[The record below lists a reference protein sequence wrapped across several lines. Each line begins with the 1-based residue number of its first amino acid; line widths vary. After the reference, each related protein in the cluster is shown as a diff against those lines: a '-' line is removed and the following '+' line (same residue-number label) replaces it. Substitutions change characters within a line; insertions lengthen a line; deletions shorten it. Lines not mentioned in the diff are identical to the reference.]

1 VSAKRTPLYGWYGD
15 DFTGSTDT
23 LATLAERGF
32 RALLFLRQ
40 PDEAQLAAAGPLDA
54 IGIAGASRAMAPEAI
69 TAELTEIGRFF
80 AGQGVGLMHYKCC
93 STFDSAPH
101 VGSIGA
107 AVAAL
112 KPFFANPLVPILGG
126 QPNLGRYCLF
136 GNLFAAGG
144 DGTIHRIDRH
154 PTMSRH
160 PVTPM
165 AEADLRWHLAAQ
177 GLEGLGLVDYRAY
190 ADAWAAMARAR
201 SDGTQAILFDVATE
215 ADLTAIGAL
224 LATALADGPMLAV
237 GASSVA
243 RAFAAAP
250 AESAGSAAKT
260 APTHIDNRHVGPVL
274 ALVGSLSPVT
284 RVQVEAATGYAML
297 PVEPHRLLSDESYAT
312 GLRETAL
319 SALANGDAMLVTE
332 QPEDAPAA
340 AGCVANA
347 TGRLLA
353 SIMERAP
360 IGRLVV
366 AGGDTSTM
374 AIRSLP
380 LWGLSYRGPCV
391 PGAPLCRAHSDVSRL
406 DGLDI
411 VLKGGQMGPP
421 GFFNDEA
428 RAGLDD
434 TWSSRGNTPS
444 SRA

>member
-1 VSAKRTPLYGWYGD
+1 MSAKRTPLYGWYGD

-40 PDEAQLAAAGPLDA
+40 PSEAQLAAAGPLDA

-69 TAELTEIGRFF
+69 AAELTEIGRFF
-80 AGQGVGLMHYKCC
+80 ARQGVELMHYKCC

-101 VGSIGA
+101 IGSIGA

-112 KPFFANPLVPILGG
+112 KPFFPNPLLPILGG
-126 QPNLGRYCLF
+126 QPNLGRFCLF
-136 GNLFAAGG
+136 GTLFAAGG

-154 PTMSRH
+154 PTISRH

-165 AEADLRWHLAAQ
+165 AEADLRRHLAAQ
-177 GLEGLGLVDYRAY
+177 GLSDIGLVDYRAY
-190 ADAWAAMARAR
+190 ADGSIAQIALPSGKPAV
-201 SDGTQAILFDVATE
+201 LFDVSTE
-215 ADLTAIGAL
+215 ADLTAIGG
-224 LATALADGPMLAV
+224 ALAASLENGPMLAV

-243 RAFAAAP
+243 RAFAAGHGKAAVMPPAP
-250 AESAGSAAKT
+250 EAKHRG
-260 APTHIDNRHVGPVL
+260 AGPVL

-284 RVQVEAATGYAML
+284 RAQVEMAQGYAML
-297 PVEPHRLLSDESYAT
+297 SVDAGRLLTDEGYAAE
-312 GLRETAL
+312 LRKSAL
-319 SALANGDAMLVTE
+319 SQLAQGDVMLVTE
-332 QPEDAPAA
+332 QPAGAPTA
-340 AGCVANA
+340 AGAVAEA
-347 TGRLLA
+347 TGALLA
-353 SIMERAP
+353 AIIAEARL
-360 IGRLVV
+360 GRLVV

-391 PGAPLCRAHSDVSRL
+391 PGAPLCRAHSDDPRL

-421 GFFNDEA
+421 GFFNNEA
-428 RAGLDD
+428 RA
-434 TWSSRGNTPS
+434 
-444 SRA
+444 